1 MRDYWA
7 GEILS
12 LASAGELSA
21 NRQSSNGDAPAT
33 DRDHTQRSV
42 DLPPELLAL
51 TAKLKRASLS
61 PLDTAIRQFH
71 RVTARSRQLQQLPIR
86 WLLDVATGSTGSFEG
101 WASTYLDSVDEHSV
115 RSYINQLPYQPLI
128 SIVMP
133 LYQPDL
139 PILRET
145 IRSVTNQI
153 YPNWQLCIVDDHSD
167 DHDLDGYLAHLS
179 RQESR
184 LDFLRREKSGGIAVA
199 SNDAIALAKGEY
211 VCFLDQGDRLT
222 PDALAWIVAAVV
234 NNTEVELLYSDE
246 DKTNSKERF
255 DPYFKPDFD
264 PLLLLGQ
271 NYLTRLLTIRRN
283 LLVNLGGLRLG
294 VDGAQDWDLAL
305 RATESIAPS
314 HVVHIPKILY
324 HWSIADDTILMA
336 LGIENDIY
344 ESGRKVVAD
353 ALVRRSLKALA
364 EPANDAAFKLLHFK
378 PDPSSRVAI
387 ILSASAKNVANLVA
401 QLDHPLIRRFCSD
414 LVIINGP
421 DSSPE
426 LRSYLASVESKG
438 IATVVERKMNT
449 SLAATYNDIASKLTT
464 KYIYIIGDFVL
475 AEDPSWLSELVGIA
489 DGMGLAIASP
499 LLLSSDRKIYQA
511 GLMLGVEGEAAPRY
525 YGEPETATGHRERLT
540 VAQQVSAVT
549 TETVLINREIYLAV
563 GGMDEYLG
571 GLLRDLDLCLK
582 LGAAGEA
589 IGYTPTARL
598 MRIASERN
606 PSPPP
611 PPDGEELVTFW
622 DRWRPQLARDRYY
635 NQNLITTNTSCAPT
649 RPRVCEPWQDGEV
662 IEEYPFYAPY
672 RSLPTNPIVLSPGGH
687 VVVHLATTVS
697 YAQVT
702 LWLQTSDSLP
712 SIRLVNGETVV
723 DHSFPTSPTQF
734 SPIAIE
740 LDGTGNLEV
749 INTSAQ
755 DIALEAYELVT
766 TQLLR
771 IHTARKAD
779 FLVDTLGM
787 QVKTLSRKR
796 SH

>member
-1 MRDYWA
+1 MAVRDYWD

-12 LASAGELSA
+12 LLSHGDI
-21 NRQSSNGDAPAT
+21 SSDEQPS
-33 DRDHTQRSV
+33 D
-42 DLPPELLAL
+42 
-51 TAKLKRASLS
+51 K
-61 PLDTAIRQFH
+61 
-71 RVTARSRQLQQLPIR
+71 
-86 WLLDVATGSTGSFEG
+86 DVATTDLQHGELDSHSPDPLSFASKLMRASSSPLETAKRRLNRYRLIQQFSEYRKLNGAEYKSNTFGSFEG
-101 WASTYLDSVDEHSV
+101 WARAHIDSIDAHSV
-115 RSYINQLPYQPLI
+115 RSYIDQLRYQPLI

-139 PILRET
+139 TMLLET
-145 IRSVTNQI
+145 IESVSSQI

-167 DHDLDGYLAHLS
+167 DHDLEGYLAHLS

-222 PDALAWIVAAVV
+222 SDALAWIVAAVV
-234 NNTEVELLYSDE
+234 NNPEVELFYSDE
-246 DKTNSKERF
+246 DKTNGKERL

-283 LLVNLGGLRLG
+283 LLVDLGGLRLG
-294 VDGAQDWDLAL
+294 VDGAQDWDLVL
-305 RATESIAPS
+305 RATERISPS
-314 HVVHIPKILY
+314 DVVHIPKILY
-324 HWSIADDTILMA
+324 HWWIADDTIRMT

-353 ALVRRSLKALA
+353 ALSRRSLKALE

-378 PDPSSRVAI
+378 PNPSSRVAI
-387 ILSASAKNVANLVA
+387 ILSASDKNVADLVA
-401 QLDHPLIRRFCSD
+401 QFDHPLIKRFCSD
-414 LVIINGP
+414 LVIISEP

-438 IATVVERKMNT
+438 IATVVEQKTNT
-449 SLAATYNDIASKLTT
+449 SIAATYNDIASKLTT
-464 KYIYIIGDFVL
+464 KYIYIMGDFAL

-489 DGMGLAIASP
+489 DGIGLAVVSP

-525 YGEPETATGHRERLT
+525 CGEPETATGHRNRLT

-549 TETVLINREIYLAV
+549 TEAVVINRESYLAV
-563 GGMDEYLG
+563 GGMDEHLG

-582 LGAAGEA
+582 LGAARET

-598 MRIASERN
+598 MQDSSERN

-611 PPDGEELVTFW
+611 DGEELITFW
-622 DRWRPQLARDRYY
+622 SRWRPQLARDRYY

-687 VVVHLATTVS
+687 IVVHLATTVS

-712 SIRLVNGETVV
+712 NIRLVNGETVV
-723 DHSFPTSPTQF
+723 DHSFPTTATQF

-749 INTSAQ
+749 INTSAK
-755 DIALEAYELVT
+755 DIALEAYELGT

-771 IHTARKAD
+771 IHTGRQAN
-779 FLVDTLGM
+779 FLVDTLGV
-787 QVKTLSRKR
+787 QAKTLSRKR

>member
-1 MRDYWA
+1 VAVRDYWD

-12 LASAGELSA
+12 LATHGDISTDQKPSDK
-21 NRQSSNGDAPAT
+21 DAPAT
-33 DRDHTQRSV
+33 DLQLSELASRSP
-42 DLPPELLAL
+42 DPLSFAAKLMRASSSPLE
-51 TAKLKRASLS
+51 TAKRRLNRYRL
-61 PLDTAIRQFH
+61 IQQF
-71 RVTARSRQLQQLPIR
+71 SQYRQLNGAEHTSNT
-86 WLLDVATGSTGSFEG
+86 VGSFEG
-101 WASTYLDSVDEHSV
+101 WARAHIDSIDAHSV
-115 RSYINQLPYQPLI
+115 RSYIDELPYQPLI

-139 PILRET
+139 PMLLET
-145 IRSVTNQI
+145 IESVSSQI
-153 YPNWQLCIVDDHSD
+153 YSNWQLCIVDDHSD
-167 DHDLDGYLAHLS
+167 DHDLEGYLANLS

-199 SNDAIALAKGEY
+199 SNDAIAIAKGEY

-222 PDALAWIVAAVV
+222 PDALAWIAAVV
-234 NNTEVELLYSDE
+234 VNNPEAELLYSDE
-246 DKTNSKERF
+246 DKTNGKERL

-271 NYLTRLLTIRRN
+271 NYLTRLLTIRRK
-283 LLVNLGGLRLG
+283 LLLDLGGLRLG

-305 RATESIAPS
+305 RATESISPS
-314 HVVHIPKILY
+314 DVVHIPKILY
-324 HWSIADDTILMA
+324 HWWIADDTILMA

-353 ALVRRSLKALA
+353 ALARRSLKALE

-387 ILSASAKNVANLVA
+387 IIPPSAKSVADLVA
-401 QLDHPLIRRFCSD
+401 QLDHPLIKRFCSD
-414 LVIINGP
+414 LVIIHGA

-438 IATVVERKMNT
+438 IATVVEQKTST

-464 KYIYIIGDFVL
+464 KYIYIMGDCAL
-475 AEDPSWLSELVGIA
+475 TEDPSWLSELVGIA
-489 DGMGLAIASP
+489 DGIGLAIVSP
-499 LLLSSDRKIYQA
+499 LLLSSNRKIHQA
-511 GLMLGVEGEAAPRY
+511 GLILGVEGEAAPRY
-525 YGEPETATGHRERLT
+525 YGEPETATGHRNRLT
-540 VAQQVSAVT
+540 IAQQVSAVA
-549 TETVLINREIYLAV
+549 TEMALINRDSYLAV

-571 GLLRDLDLCLK
+571 GLLADLDLCLK
-582 LGAAGEA
+582 LGALREA

-598 MRIASERN
+598 MRNTSEHDQ
-606 PSPPP
+606 SP

-622 DRWRPQLARDRYY
+622 SKWRSQLARDRYY

-649 RPRVCEPWQDGEV
+649 RPRVCEPWQDGQV
-662 IEEYPFYAPY
+662 IEEYPFYAPD
-672 RSLPTNPIVLSPGGH
+672 RSLETNPIVLSPGGH
-687 VVVHLATTVS
+687 VVVHLAATAS

-723 DHSFPTSPTQF
+723 DHSFSTSPTQF

-755 DIALEAYELVT
+755 DIALEAYELAT

-771 IHTARKAD
+771 IHTARGAD

-787 QVKTLSRKR
+787 QAQTLSRKR